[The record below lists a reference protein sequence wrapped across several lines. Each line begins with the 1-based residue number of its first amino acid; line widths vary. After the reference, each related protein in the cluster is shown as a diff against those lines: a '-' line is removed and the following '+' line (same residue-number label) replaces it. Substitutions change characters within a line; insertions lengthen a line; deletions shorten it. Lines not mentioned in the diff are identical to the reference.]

1 MRFSD
6 LRTRWTAGVAKKK
19 KEWNSRRCSKP
30 ITESTSAEVRKT
42 PATGEPV
49 DSSAGG
55 ASCGVT
61 RTCDRRSGEA
71 PSKNHTRSSGEKASW
86 VCARAAACSEPARR
100 PEQLRQPQF
109 HCGKPPPAAD

>member
-1 MRFSD
+1 MKDGGAEGSSPKRQARRAPGDNVCHCTGGSARWRTSKMRFSD
-6 LRTRWTAGVAKKK
+6 LSTRWIDGVAKTK

-61 RTCDRRSGEA
+61 RTCDR
-71 PSKNHTRSSGEKASW
+71 
-86 VCARAAACSEPARR
+86 
-100 PEQLRQPQF
+100 
-109 HCGKPPPAAD
+109 